1 MKDEKPSSN
10 GKQMF
15 IVNHDVADQP
25 ELINEREIED
35 IRYALESPL
44 ETDQDL
50 EDLGREFNE

>member
-15 IVNHDVADQP
+15 VVNHDVTVQP

-35 IRYALESPL
+35 IRYALEATI